1 MDNIKYYNDGLAY
14 DFSMFAPKPQDVSRN
29 KDNIVV
35 MPDRNKKYAKRK
47 KAARKAVAS
56 PALLIMTAVIALTG
70 LCGSIAMRLKINEV
84 NTQIK
89 DVKAQIA
96 ELDSEKTELE
106 VEMQRRISF
115 ANLEVEAGNTA
126 EFSFNY
132 NNEFSKTPLRKRIKR
147 KKVITLIIAS
157 TAVLIATLCCVL
169 PFIL

>member
-35 MPDRNKKYAKRK
+35 MPDRNKQYAKRK

-115 ANLEVEAGNTA
+115 ANLEVEATELGMKKPEKENVVYIRVNDKDAAKTA
-126 EFSFNY
+126 DG
-132 NNEFSKTPLRKRIKR
+132 
-147 KKVITLIIAS
+147 TLMVS
-157 TAVLIATLCCVL
+157 ES
-169 PFIL
+169 

>member
-115 ANLEVEAGNTA
+115 ANLEVEATELGMKKPEKENVVYIRVNDKDAAKTA
-126 EFSFNY
+126 DG
-132 NNEFSKTPLRKRIKR
+132 
-147 KKVITLIIAS
+147 TLMVS
-157 TAVLIATLCCVL
+157 ES
-169 PFIL
+169 

>member
-29 KDNIVV
+29 TDNIVV

-115 ANLEVEAGNTA
+115 ANLEGEATELGMKKPEKENVVYIRVNDKDAAKTA
-126 EFSFNY
+126 DG
-132 NNEFSKTPLRKRIKR
+132 
-147 KKVITLIIAS
+147 TLMVS
-157 TAVLIATLCCVL
+157 ES
-169 PFIL
+169 

>member
-35 MPDRNKKYAKRK
+35 MPDRNKRYAKRK

-115 ANLEVEAGNTA
+115 ANLEVEATELGMKKPEKENVVYIRVNDKDAAKTA
-126 EFSFNY
+126 DG
-132 NNEFSKTPLRKRIKR
+132 
-147 KKVITLIIAS
+147 TLMVS
-157 TAVLIATLCCVL
+157 ES
-169 PFIL
+169 

>member
-115 ANLEVEAGNTA
+115 ANLEVEATELGMKKPEKENVVYIRVNDKDAAKTA
-126 EFSFNY
+126 DG
-132 NNEFSKTPLRKRIKR
+132 
-147 KKVITLIIAS
+147 TLMVS
-157 TAVLIATLCCVL
+157 DS
-169 PFIL
+169 